1 MATTN
6 ERLGRS
12 TAALWTAAMASVLA
26 LSACAAEP
34 GDALDAADGDP
45 ALLEDTVLAE
55 GELATP
61 GVNVATV
68 GDSWMHNTLGTGSAI
83 SGALKRA
90 GLRHDN
96 YAAQGVTLLPPG
108 NLFGRPVTTQIES
121 SVIGRRG
128 TSPYKTVIATGGGN
142 DIILNSAL
150 ERSCSATSQSAA
162 QFNTCR
168 QKIDQIITKWSELWT
183 KLGNAGVKDVVYVS
197 YSDDAGSAPEA
208 NRYSAVK
215 MTDLCER
222 FDGQSTKIRCTY
234 VDGNEYVDSKLDL
247 ILDGIHPTQA
257 INNDIAKG
265 ILSAM
270 SAGGIT
276 R

>member
-1 MATTN
+1 MAITN
-6 ERLGRS
+6 ERLGRR

-34 GDALDAADGDP
+34 GDAPDAADDP
-45 ALLEDTVLAE
+45 ALTEDTVLAE

-90 GLRHDN
+90 GLRLDN

-108 NLFGRPVTTQIES
+108 NLFGRTVTTQIER

-128 TSPYKTVIATGGGN
+128 TSAYKTVIATGGGN

-168 QKIDQIITKWSELWT
+168 QKIDEIIAKWAELWN

-208 NRYSAVK
+208 NRYSAVQ

-234 VDGNEYVDSKLDL
+234 IDGNDYVDSKLDL

-270 SAGGIT
+270 SSGGIT